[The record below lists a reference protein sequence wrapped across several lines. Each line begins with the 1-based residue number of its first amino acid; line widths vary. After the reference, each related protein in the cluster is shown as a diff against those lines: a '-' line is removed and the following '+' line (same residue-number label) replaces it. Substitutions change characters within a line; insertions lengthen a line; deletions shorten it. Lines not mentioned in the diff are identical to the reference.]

1 MSYPEVD
8 FLYLN
13 EEDMVAAGV
22 KDMAGCID
30 AMEEMFKLMKV
41 GDYRMGGANG
51 NSHGCMVMF
60 PPSSPF
66 PEMPVDGP
74 DRRFMA
80 MPAYLGGV
88 FDMAGMKW
96 YGSNCANKEKGLPRS
111 ILMLTLNDKDTG
123 APVAY
128 MSANILSAYRTGAVP
143 GVGYKHLSKPD
154 SKVAA
159 IIGPGVMSK
168 TALAAIMAVRPGIE
182 TIKVKGRGKASLEKF
197 IAHVKKEYPQVNV
210 YAVDTMEEADVIVAH
225 MTALGDSW
233 DYVIEDAQAAG
244 KPIVSASTSTPTGDP
259 SLYPYIK
266 EEWIKPGALISST
279 AALRFDDDFII
290 HRARTVTDNIK
301 LYEAWEEEMKPNA
314 YNTVPI
320 PAVHVMDLIAE
331 GKMKPEQVDDLGD
344 ILMGNIPLH
353 RKDDEIIVYSIGGMP
368 VEDVAWGTMVYRN
381 ALKKGI
387 GTKLKL
393 WDTPQM
399 V

>member
-1 MSYPEVD
+1 MAYPEVD

-13 EEDMVAAGV
+13 EDDMVAAGV

-30 AMEEMFKLMKV
+30 AMEEMFKLIKV

-60 PPSSPF
+60 PESSPF

-80 MPAYLGGV
+80 MPAYLGGK

-143 GVGYKHLSKPD
+143 GVGYKHLSNPD
-154 SKVAA
+154 AKTVG

-168 TALAAIMAVRPGIE
+168 TAIAAIMAVRPEIE
-182 TIKVKGRGKASLEKF
+182 TVKVKGRGTASLQKF
-197 IAHVKKEYPQVNV
+197 IDYVKAEYPNVNV
-210 YAVDTMEEADVIVAH
+210 YAVDSVEEAVR
-225 MTALGDSW
+225 DS
-233 DYVIEDAQAAG
+233 D
-244 KPIVSASTSTPTGDP
+244 IVSASTSTPTGDP
-259 SLYPYIK
+259 TAYPYIA
-266 EEWIKPGALISST
+266 EDWIKPGALISST

-290 HRARTVTDNIK
+290 NRARTVTDNIK
-301 LYEAWEEEMKPNA
+301 LYEAWEEEMKPDA

-320 PAVHVMDLIAE
+320 PAVHVMDLIADH
-331 GKMKPEQVDDLGD
+331 KMTMNQVDDLGD

-353 RKDDEIIVYSIGGMP
+353 RNKDEIIIYSIGGMP

-393 WDTPQM
+393 WNTPQM
-399 V
+399 I